1 MTLERVST
9 EAQRSMD
16 ELKVEFTVMNE
27 EGLHARPASQLVQA
41 LANLECQVF
50 LSKTE
55 DGEEVDAKSILGVMM
70 LAAERGTKMSV
81 RARGKDSK
89 AAVDAISRILSQKG
103 GS

>member
-1 MTLERVST
+1 M
-9 EAQRSMD
+9 
-16 ELKVEFTVMNE
+16 KVDLTVMNE

-41 LANLECQVF
+41 LQGMECQVF
-50 LSKTE
+50 LAKVD

-81 RARGKDSK
+81 RAKGKDSQK
-89 AAVDAISRILSQKG
+89 AIEAVSRILSEKG